1 MSHNAVDKKYNYNDA
16 AMFQRFIQEVNSQQA
31 YNKNRVI
38 DAIPIIA
45 YHDIDEEKAIDS
57 TDTNLFDQE
66 MKYLHDNGFKV
77 MPMSDIGYNENT
89 KYMYIK

>member
-45 YHDIDEEKAIDS
+45 YHDIDDYVEYVRQTE
-57 TDTNLFDQE
+57 DQILD
-66 MKYLHDNGFKV
+66 YCCSL
-77 MPMSDIGYNENT
+77 T
-89 KYMYIK
+89 KLTYAY